1 MGLSLSPWQYRSG
14 TYPAAKGYYDNDW
27 KYSGQP
33 LQMGADGD
41 GTADAWYRTTLHTD
55 EAGMYT
61 LQVEGG
67 DRATAFVDG
76 VPAGTG
82 RIRGGEITFNLSRGQ
97 HVLAFFTAPD
107 WRGELAAYL
116 GGVDLVDPRR
126 LFRKAMSWAGGP
138 SIV

>member
-14 TYPAAKGYYDNDW
+14 TYPAARGYYDNDW

-61 LQVEGG
+61 LQVDGG

-76 VPAGTG
+76 VPAGAG
-82 RIRGGEITFNLSRGQ
+82 AIRGVGSALDSSRRRQ
-97 HVLAFFTAPD
+97 VL
-107 WRGELAAYL
+107 GL
-116 GGVDLVDPRR
+116 
-126 LFRKAMSWAGGP
+126 
-138 SIV
+138 

>member
-67 DRATAFVDG
+67 DRETAFVDG
-76 VPAGTG
+76 VPAG
-82 RIRGGEITFNLSRGQ
+82 RGGVGGWEKTFTPSPVEQIMTLFLSRG
-97 HVLAFFTAPD
+97 
-107 WRGELAAYL
+107 
-116 GGVDLVDPRR
+116 
-126 LFRKAMSWAGGP
+126 
-138 SIV
+138 